1 MKEQT
6 KIFPLPEMLGRKDIT
21 KEQQGDWLID
31 TCKPA
36 RGNPFTDIIGRQMRV
51 PVADEQ
57 VDRVIRAHEMMHAR
71 VSPAHDYPKWIERH
85 IASDSAMKVVEE
97 VRVNFLVRKAG
108 FDTDVL
114 SDGTELPTGMRFAER
129 KDWANCVLTAVGYAH
144 CGGGKD
150 FITGVRRVNKAWAT
164 TLRGIVKRVEKEMD
178 KAYKTGTLGST
189 ERDPASGLAPL
200 GFAHTERIA
209 EWVERLAEVEPQ
221 DEVVGDKQGESQND
235 DNKDGKKENEKDGD
249 PSNKATNQKAKDIHK
264 DIKPIEPKRGAS
276 PTSVPQWGK
285 LKVKHLPMTRRAK
298 GGLGRKRIASP
309 IGRNPRRIGNA
320 LVDPEKRVFDKTKRG
335 NGGIVLIDGSGS
347 MQLNSKQI
355 MDITEQAPGCTV
367 AMYSA
372 DKDNIKDN
380 LLVLAEN
387 GKMVDKLPERNGGN
401 GVDGEAIRWA
411 IKQRRSASTPIVWV
425 TDGAVHGLG
434 SHGAWG
440 GYHDLLAM
448 DCIKESL
455 KGKVFVARN
464 MKDGIEVLKQL
475 KLGKTPKRWYPNS
488 WKETYLKTMGRR
500 LG

>member
-1 MKEQT
+1 MKEQV
-6 KIFPLPEMLGRKDIT
+6 KIPPLPEMLGRNDIS
-21 KEQQGDWLID
+21 KHQQGDWLID
-31 TCKPA
+31 DCKPV
-36 RGNPFTDIIGRQMRV
+36 RGKPYTDIIGRQMVV
-51 PVADEQ
+51 PVGDEQ

-71 VSPAHDYPKWIERH
+71 ISPAHDYPKWIERH

-114 SDGTELPTGMRFAER
+114 GDGSELSTGMRMAER
-129 KDWANCVLTAVGYAH
+129 KDWSSCVLTAVGYSH

-150 FITGVRRVNKAWAT
+150 FLTGVRRVNKAWAT
-164 TLRGIVKRVEKEMD
+164 TLRGIVRRVEKEMD

-189 ERDPASGLAPL
+189 ERDPRSGLAPL
-200 GFAHTERIA
+200 GFSHTERIA
-209 EWVERLAEVEPQ
+209 EWVERLADVEPQ
-221 DEVVGDKQGESQND
+221 EEIVSEKQGAGQAQDDKQGE
-235 DNKDGKKENEKDGD
+235 KKNEKDGQ
-249 PSNKATNQKAKDIHK
+249 PVNQATNAKAKDIHK

-276 PTSVPQWGK
+276 PTSVPQWAK

-309 IGRNPRRIGNA
+309 TGRNPRRIGNA
-320 LVDPEKRVFDKTKRG
+320 LVDPQKRVFDKTKRG

-347 MQLNSKQI
+347 MSLNAKQI

-372 DKDNIKDN
+372 DKENVKDN

-411 IKQRRSASTPIVWV
+411 IKQRKSSMTPIVWV

-434 SHGAWG
+434 SNGGWG

-448 DCIKESL
+448 DCIKEAL
-455 KGKVFVARN
+455 KNKVFMARN
-464 MKDGIEVLKQL
+464 IESGIEVLKQL
-475 KLGKTPKRWYPNS
+475 KLGKTPKRWYPQQ
-488 WKETYLKTMGRR
+488 WKETYLKAMGKR